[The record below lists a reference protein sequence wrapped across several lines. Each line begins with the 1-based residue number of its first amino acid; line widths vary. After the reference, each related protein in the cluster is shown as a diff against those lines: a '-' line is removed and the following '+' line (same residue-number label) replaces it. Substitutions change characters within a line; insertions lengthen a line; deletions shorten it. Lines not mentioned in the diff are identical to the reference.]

1 MIFNQDL
8 RQYKKETTRSAIHEP
23 IYLLIFLY
31 RCINTIHYSKLR
43 IPRIFGLVLLYP
55 FYLFI
60 NIIFGVSIPRNCNIG
75 RGLIIYHY
83 SGIVIN
89 GNVVIGENC
98 VIRQGVTIGNK
109 NFENDVPTLGDNV
122 DIGAGAVI
130 IGRIKIGNNVKIGA
144 NAVVLKDVPDNHI
157 AVGNPARNFK
167 DKYGGT

>member
-1 MIFNQDL
+1 MIFNHDIK
-8 RQYKKETTRSAIHEP
+8 QYKKETNRSAIHEP
-23 IYLLIFLY
+23 IYLLIFFY
-31 RCINTIHYSKLR
+31 RFINAIHYSKFGILR
-43 IPRIFGLVLLYP
+43 VFGLVLLYP

-60 NIIFGVSIPRNCNIG
+60 SIIFGVSIPRNCTIG

-89 GNVVIGENC
+89 ASVVIGENC

-109 NFENDVPTLGDNV
+109 NFENDVPVLGDNV

-130 IGRIKIGNNVKIGA
+130 IGKIKIGNNVKIGA

-157 AVGNPARNFK
+157 AVGNPARNI
-167 DKYGGT
+167 